1 MKKIIILFYFFRVC
15 LSSQPVTDLKEDVS
29 YLSEIKDD
37 EVDFIGGCEI
47 LNGSLFKTVQKYYC
61 RAEIKGE
68 SDFLLFG
75 TRAWT
80 FPAQDVTLSLSYPS
94 ENHRNDEN
102 EDFGYVLTKLKVIV
116 RHDGVSSKGY
126 ITEGG
131 MLQSHISMKFE
142 FRNITSITYQFS
154 LHGMRKNLAANYTD
168 NFTSLFQ
175 LC

>member
-37 EVDFIGGCEI
+37 EVDFIGGGEI
-47 LNGSLFKTVQKYYC
+47 LSGSLFKTVQKYYC
-61 RAEIKGE
+61 RAEIEGE

-94 ENHRNDEN
+94 ENHRYDET
-102 EDFGYVLTKLKVIV
+102 EDFGYILTKLKVIV

-126 ITEGG
+126 ITDGG
-131 MLQSHISMKFE
+131 MLQSHISMKFV
-142 FRNITSITYQFS
+142 FSNITSVTYQFS
-154 LHGMRKNLAANYTD
+154 LHGMRKNLANYTD
-168 NFTSLFQ
+168 NFTSLFN